1 MSVSRDLAVCA
12 GAALLLAAPAANAA
26 PLTIVNVGAPAI
38 NCVFNPACTV
48 VATDS
53 VAGIP
58 NPAPTSLGRLQTRT
72 FSAAP
77 GAPANGLTGYLY
89 RIDLSSLGGSAAPL
103 CVSAFKI
110 AFGPAATLH
119 YPNNGPLAEVFV
131 VNSGALG
138 SVAPSAA
145 DLTGTTL
152 TFTFRTPV
160 CAGQSSFFF
169 GLASRTPPV
178 PTDANVMISQGSQ
191 SGWANVIARSPN
203 P

>member
-1 MSVSRDLAVCA
+1 M
-12 GAALLLAAPAANAA
+12 
-26 PLTIVNVGAPAI
+26 
-38 NCVFNPACTV
+38 FNPACSV
-48 VATDS
+48 VVTDS

-72 FSAAP
+72 ISGAP

-89 RIDLSSLGGSAAPL
+89 RIDLSSLGGSTPPL

-110 AFGPAATLH
+110 AFGPMPPLH
-119 YPNNGPLAEVFV
+119 YPNNGPLAQVFV
-131 VNSGALG
+131 VTSGGLG
-138 SVAPSAA
+138 SIAPSGA

-169 GLASRTPPV
+169 GLASRTPPAE
-178 PTDANVMISQGSQ
+178 TDANVMLVRGSQ
-191 SGWANVIARSPN
+191 AGWANVSARSPN

>member
-1 MSVSRDLAVCA
+1 MSVSRDLSLCAAAAV
-12 GAALLLAAPAANAA
+12 LLAAADAKAA
-26 PLTIVNVGAPAI
+26 PLTIASVGAPAI

-58 NPAPTSLGRLQTRT
+58 NSAPSSLGRLQTRT
-72 FSAAP
+72 ISGAP

-89 RIDLSSLGGSAAPL
+89 RIDLSALGGSTPPL
-103 CVSAFKI
+103 CVSALKI
-110 AFGPAATLH
+110 AFGPIPSLH
-119 YPNNGPLAEVFV
+119 YPNNGPLAQVFV
-131 VNSGALG
+131 VTSGALG
-138 SVAPSAA
+138 SIAPTGA
-145 DLTGTTL
+145 DLNGTTL

-169 GLASRTPPV
+169 GLASRTPPA
-178 PTDANVMISQGSQ
+178 PTDANVMVVGGSQ
-191 SGWANVIARSPN
+191 AGWANVISRSPN